1 MLITVATTTDP
12 SIAFWAKLTRSK
24 SRKRL
29 KKESIGML
37 DLRARSDD
45 IACISWNPKKRR
57 KRNAVFATRA
67 KAMLEISPV
76 GRVKIEVRGLVRAWT
91 SMADPK
97 RRIAHNRIVRPVCR
111 PAMAL
116 A

>member
-1 MLITVATTTDP
+1 MTVATTTDP
-12 SIAFWAKLTRSK
+12 SIAFWAKFTRSK

-37 DLRARSDD
+37 DLGARSDD

-67 KAMLEISPV
+67 KAIVEISPV
-76 GRVKIEVRGLVRAWT
+76 GRVKIDVRGLVPACT
-91 SMADPK
+91 SIADSK
-97 RRIAHNRIVRPVCR
+97 RRIAHSRIVRPICR
-111 PAMAL
+111 PAMAP